1 MLLKT
6 IKMKNKEITKPKA
19 YALIAL
25 LAVSVVLASTG
36 VSKLATSLR
45 ASQPESQTASITTA
59 DGFIKKVN
67 FPNVPISG
75 KAAVVYDVL
84 NKEVLF
90 DKNAEIQLPLASL
103 TKVMMVFVA
112 RDILSEDTIVE
123 INSSILSEEGDSR
136 LRDGQKWRLKDII
149 DLTLVESSND
159 GAAAI
164 AGAWLAFQK
173 ENSSFE
179 GKDGKSAFVE
189 AMNEKVKELGLEQ
202 TYFLNETGLD
212 KNEFISGGY
221 GSARDTAKLF
231 SLAVGKFPVTFEA
244 TRYSATN
251 VSSIGNTNYKLKN
264 TNSSVEKI
272 PGIIASKTGYTD
284 LAGGNLVIMF
294 DAGLGRPIAISV
306 LGSSKEGRFE
316 DVSALVFATLD
327 YIGSENS
334 DNR

>member
-1 MLLKT
+1 MD
-6 IKMKNKEITKPKA
+6 NKKITKPKA

-25 LAVSVVLASTG
+25 LALSIVLASTG
-36 VSKLATSLR
+36 VSNLAFSL
-45 ASQPESQTASITTA
+45 SQLDKKSQIASITTA

-67 FPNVPISG
+67 FPNVPIGG

-84 NKEVLF
+84 NEEILF
-90 DKNAEIQLPLASL
+90 DKNADIQLPLASL
-103 TKVMMVFVA
+103 TKIMMVFVA
-112 RDILSEDTIVE
+112 RDILSEDAIVE
-123 INSSILSEEGDSR
+123 INTNFLNEEGDSR

-164 AGAWLAFQK
+164 AGAWVTFQK
-173 ENSSFE
+173 ENSRLA
-179 GKDGKSAFVE
+179 GKDEKSAFVE
-189 AMNEKVKELGLEQ
+189 AMNTKAKKLELSQ

-221 GSARDTAKLF
+221 GSARDTAKMF
-231 SLAVGKFPVTFEA
+231 SYAVLKFGSAFEA
-244 TRYSATN
+244 TRYDKVK
-251 VSSIGNTNYKLKN
+251 VSSLGKTEYVAKN
-264 TNSSVEKI
+264 TNTSVEKI

-294 DAGLGRPIAISV
+294 DAGLGHPIAISV

-316 DVSALVFATLD
+316 DVSALVQATLN
-327 YIGSENS
+327 YIGAGG
-334 DNR
+334 D